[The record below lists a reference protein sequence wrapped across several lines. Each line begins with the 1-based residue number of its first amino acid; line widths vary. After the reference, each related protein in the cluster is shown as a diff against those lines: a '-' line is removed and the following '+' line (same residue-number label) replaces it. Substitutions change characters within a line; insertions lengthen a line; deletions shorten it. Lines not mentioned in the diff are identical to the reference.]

1 MYQIKIGFVNL
12 NNVDEKKHY
21 SLLIAIILI
30 IIGIILLIVGSNL
43 FIKSAVNISNIF
55 EIPESVIGISLVAFG
70 TSLPELT
77 VGVVSAL
84 RKKVDFALGN
94 VLGSNI
100 YNILGILGV
109 SSFFGTFNIP
119 TMVANFDLYVM
130 ISVTVVITLFMLL
143 YKKLS
148 RSYGI
153 FSLIIYFSY
162 IFYLYI

>member
-1 MYQIKIGFVNL
+1 MVTKSLATCRVKGINFNNL
-12 NNVDEKKHY
+12 NREEFEVPF
-21 SLLIAIILI
+21 LLIDYPNMEII
-30 IIGIILLIVGSNL
+30 VVDNSPNQD
-43 FIKSAVNISNIF
+43 F
-55 EIPESVIGISLVAFG
+55 ERDYKVDR
-70 TSLPELT
+70 ELT

-109 SSFFGTFNIP
+109 SSFFGTFYIP